1 MCVHRLAS
9 SFVCDLVMEEDQGY
23 GGDKPT
29 AGQGS
34 SDLGEARKP
43 AISTASRKKG
53 NHMQYHETLS
63 SLICWLQ
70 VVSDDGRRV
79 RRAQPFTERHK
90 EELQVSSKFA
100 MDNYGK
106 VLVPEMETAAPSA
119 I

>member
-1 MCVHRLAS
+1 MVT
-9 SFVCDLVMEEDQGY
+9 ME
-23 GGDKPT
+23 
-29 AGQGS
+29 
-34 SDLGEARKP
+34 
-43 AISTASRKKG
+43 
-53 NHMQYHETLS
+53 YHETLS

-90 EELQVSSKFA
+90 EELQVSDSEHDTQWTNHG
-100 MDNYGK
+100 M